1 MPGQHWGERNGK
13 PSTRENAIAGIG
25 CTLLAIGQ
33 FGGLLL
39 LAVGLLRAETCKIA
53 RMTDGHAG
61 AALAL
66 ETAAGPNC
74 RRPALQPAR
83 EISK

>member
-1 MPGQHWGERNGK
+1 MPGQHCNGK

-39 LAVGLLRAETCKIA
+39 LAAGLLRAEGSTIT
-53 RMTDGHAG
+53 RVTDGPLLTWSMQDCAW
-61 AALAL
+61 
-66 ETAAGPNC
+66 
-74 RRPALQPAR
+74 RRPALQR
-83 EISK
+83 ENEVSK